1 MLYHDSIAITAT
13 IKTSKQIRTLVKK
26 IKHMKRILLTSLLIL
41 FHIHINAQD
50 GSLDTS
56 FDPNIILNSTVNA
69 SAIQDDGKIILGG
82 HFESIS
88 SSGKNRIV
96 RLNLDG
102 TVDNSFNIGDGF
114 NNIVRAISIQ
124 EDGKILVGGE
134 FSSYN
139 GSNIYRIA
147 RLNINGTLDTSFNPG
162 ILDGAIHCILIL
174 ENGKIVIGGNFSE
187 VNASIVNHIA
197 RLNTDG
203 SIDQTFNSGSGF
215 DTNTNNV
222 MSFSI
227 QTDGKIIVG
236 GNFSSYN
243 GSNVNRIARL
253 NSDGSLDPSF
263 ISGAGFNSVV
273 RTTFIQNDGKVL
285 VGGAFS
291 FFDNFRNEKI
301 IRLNINGSIDNTFN
315 VGEGFDKDVW
325 TISIQNDYKIIVGGN
340 FSEFNNTGIKNIA
353 RLNSDGTLDNS
364 FNSVFILEGSIR
376 TTKIQNDGKIIIGGE
391 FHLNNGVE
399 RNRIARLNSTAL
411 GTINLKLGDQ
421 VRIFPNPTKENVFI
435 NVPQELIGET
445 LIISNSAGEIMK
457 QKTITYS
464 DFSIDIG
471 SYTNG
476 IYFLESTTNTG
487 RIIKKIIKQ

>member
-1 MLYHDSIAITAT
+1 M
-13 IKTSKQIRTLVKK
+13 KK
-26 IKHMKRILLTSLLIL
+26 ILLTSILII
-41 FHIHINAQD
+41 FHLHINAQD
-50 GSLDTS
+50 GNLDTS
-56 FDPNIILNSTVNA
+56 FDPDIILNSVVNT

-102 TVDNSFNIGDGF
+102 TVDNSFNIGGGF
-114 NNIVRAISIQ
+114 DNIVRAISIQ

-139 GSNIYRIA
+139 GSNVYRIA
-147 RLNINGTLDTSFNPG
+147 RLNINGTLDTSFNAG
-162 ILDGAIHCILIL
+162 ILDGTIHCILIL
-174 ENGKIVIGGNFSE
+174 ENGKIVVGGNFLE
-187 VNASIVNHIA
+187 LNANIVNHIA
-197 RLNTDG
+197 RLNADG

-253 NSDGSLDPSF
+253 NADGSLDPNF

-273 RTTFIQNDGKVL
+273 RTTSIQNDGKIL

-291 FFDNFRNEKI
+291 YYNNFRNEKI
-301 IRLNINGSIDNTFN
+301 IRLNIDGSIDTSFN
-315 VGEGFDKDVW
+315 LGEGFDNDVW
-325 TISIQNDYKIIVGGN
+325 TISIQNDYKIIVGGD
-340 FSEFNNTGIKNIA
+340 FSEFSNTGIKNIA
-353 RLNSDGTLDNS
+353 RLNSDGVLDNS
-364 FNSVFILEGSIR
+364 FNSVFILGGSIR
-376 TTKIQNDGKIIIGGE
+376 TTQIQNDGKIIIGGE

-399 RNRIARLNSTAL
+399 RNRIARLNSTTL
-411 GTINLKLGDQ
+411 GTSNINLEAQVKLY
-421 VRIFPNPTKENVFI
+421 PNPTTEKIMF
-435 NVPQELIGET
+435 NVPQELIGKT
-445 LIISNSAGEIMK
+445 LTITNTSGQIMK
-457 QKTITYS
+457 QKTITQS
-464 DFSIDIG
+464 DFSIDFG
-471 SYTNG
+471 SYING
-476 IYFLESTTNTG
+476 VYFLNTNSG